1 MRLYTFFIA
10 VFFSSIAPLYSQDYK
25 YPRQDFCNRNIELP
39 IDYADAAK
47 GTFSLYYQLTSN
59 FDFNRPTIIFFY
71 DGQQEYGRPGKVDD
85 LAKRYQFFE
94 SFNVVRYQYR
104 GRKYSYIEL
113 KNEDGTVNWEKAYR
127 VMSSKQA
134 IEDIERVRQDL
145 FKDRPDAK
153 IFVYGRSGGGYLIQG
168 YLAKYSK
175 NVKRAFIESAPHPI
189 IMKQLGNPESKYLY
203 NLLMKAEPAL
213 NDKLKAVLDRDIV
226 PDLNLLWILKG
237 IPYKSQNPKEEL
249 AKLINE
255 LYEGKKNLYEQ
266 YLRRQ
271 GFDFS
276 KVLVPEKQMSAW
288 DIGGILVPVEF
299 IMEYASGPEPNYVDP
314 LYTCLKKA
322 SEPYIRLIEE
332 KKVDAPV
339 PVPLEKLKE
348 VETEV
353 FWLTGKD
360 DHVSPYQIGIE
371 FRKYFKN
378 YDLFIADDNH
388 NLTIHKE
395 CYPPLRKAFFKYG
408 LGSKELQEAKNCS
421 ACKEWKPQ

>member
-1 MRLYTFFIA
+1 MRLYYFIIT
-10 VFFSSIAPLYSQDYK
+10 VLIFSTAPLYSQVYR
-25 YPRQDFCNRNIELP
+25 YPKEDFYNRNIELP
-39 IDYADAAK
+39 IDYDNPAA

-85 LAKRYQFFE
+85 LAKEYNFFE
-94 SFNVVRYQYR
+94 FFNVVRYQYR
-104 GRKYSYIEL
+104 GRKYSHIEL
-113 KNEDGTVNWEKAYR
+113 KNNDGTVNWEKAYR

-134 IEDIERVRQDL
+134 IEDIERLRQDL
-145 FKDRPDAK
+145 FKDRPETK
-153 IFVYGRSGGGYLIQG
+153 IFVYGRSGGGYLIQR

-203 NLLMKAEPAL
+203 NLLMETDPAL
-213 NDKLKAVLDRDIV
+213 NGKLKAVLDRKIV
-226 PDLNLLWILKG
+226 PDLKLLWILKG
-237 IPYKSQNPKEEL
+237 IPYKSKNPKDEL

-255 LYEGKKNLYEQ
+255 LYQGKKGLYEQ

-288 DIGGILVPVEF
+288 EIGGVLVPVEF
-299 IMEYASGPEPNYVDP
+299 IIEFTSGPEPNYVDP
-314 LYTCLKKA
+314 LYACLGKA

-332 KKVDAPV
+332 KKVNAPV
-339 PVPLEKLKE
+339 PVPLEKFKE

-353 FWLTGKD
+353 FWLTGKN

-371 FRKYFKN
+371 LGEYFKC
-378 YDLFIADDNH
+378 YELFIADDNH

-395 CYPPLRKAFFKYG
+395 CYLLLRNAFFKYG
-408 LGSKELQEAKNCS
+408 IGSKQLQEVRNCIK
-421 ACKEWKPQ
+421 CKEWKP

>member
-1 MRLYTFFIA
+1 MRLCYFVIA
-10 VFFSSIAPLYSQDYK
+10 VLVFSTAPLYSQVYK
-25 YPRQDFCNRNIELP
+25 YPQEDFYNRNIELP
-39 IDYADAAK
+39 IDYDNPAA

-71 DGQQEYGRPGKVDD
+71 DGQQKYGRPGKVDD
-85 LAKRYQFFE
+85 LAKEYNFFE
-94 SFNVVRYQYR
+94 FFNVVRYQYR

-113 KNEDGTVNWEKAYR
+113 KNNDGTVNWEKAYR
-127 VMSSKQA
+127 VMSSTQA
-134 IEDIERVRQDL
+134 VEDIERVRQDL
-145 FKDRPDAK
+145 FKDRPETK
-153 IFVYGRSGGGYLIQG
+153 IFVYGRSGGGYLIQR

-203 NLLMKAEPAL
+203 NLLKETDPAL
-213 NDKLKAVLDRDIV
+213 NGKLKAVLDRKIV
-226 PDLNLLWILKG
+226 PDLKLLWILKG
-237 IPYKSQNPKEEL
+237 IPYKSRNPKDEL

-255 LYEGKKNLYEQ
+255 LYQGKKGLYEQ

-276 KVLVPEKQMSAW
+276 KVLVPEKRMSAW
-288 DIGGILVPVEF
+288 EIGGVLVPVEF
-299 IMEYASGPEPNYVDP
+299 IMEYTSGSEPNYVDP
-314 LYTCLKKA
+314 LYACLKKA

-339 PVPLEKLKE
+339 PVPLEKLKGID
-348 VETEV
+348 TEV
-353 FWLTGKD
+353 FWLTGKN

-371 FRKYFKN
+371 FGKYFEH

-395 CYPPLRKAFFKYG
+395 CYLLLRNAFFKYG
-408 LGSKELQEAKNCS
+408 IGSKQLQEIRNCS
-421 ACKEWKPQ
+421 ECKEWTP

>member
-1 MRLYTFFIA
+1 MRLYHFII
-10 VFFSSIAPLYSQDYK
+10 VVLIFLTAPLYSQVCK
-25 YPRQDFCNRNIELP
+25 YPQEDFYNRNIQLP
-39 IDYADAAK
+39 IDYENPAA

-85 LAKRYQFFE
+85 LAKEYDFFE
-94 SFNVVRYQYR
+94 FFNVVRYQYR

-113 KNEDGTVNWEKAYR
+113 KNSDGTVNWEKAYR
-127 VMSSKQA
+127 VMSSEQA
-134 IEDIERVRQDL
+134 VEDIERIRQDL
-145 FKDRPDAK
+145 FKDRPDTK
-153 IFVYGRSGGGYLIQG
+153 VFVYGRSGGGYLIQR

-203 NLLMKAEPAL
+203 NLLMKTNPAL
-213 NDKLKAVLDRDIV
+213 NDKLNTVLGRKIV

-237 IPYKSQNPKEEL
+237 IPYKSKNPKGEL

-255 LYEGKKNLYEQ
+255 LYQGKKSLYEQ

-276 KVLVPEKQMSAW
+276 KALVPEKKMSAW
-288 DIGGILVPVEF
+288 EIGGVLVPVEF
-299 IMEYASGPEPNYVDP
+299 ILEYKSGPEPNYVDP
-314 LYTCLKKA
+314 LYACLGKA

-332 KKVDAPV
+332 KKVEAPV
-339 PVPLEKLKE
+339 PVPLEKFKE

-353 FWLTGKD
+353 FWLTGKN
-360 DHVSPYQIGIE
+360 DHVSPYQVGIE
-371 FRKYFKN
+371 LGNYFKN
-378 YDLFIADDNH
+378 YELFIADDNH
-388 NLTIHKE
+388 NLTIHKG
-395 CYPPLRKAFFKYG
+395 CYLLLRNAFFQYG
-408 LGSKELQEAKNCS
+408 IGSKKLQEVRNCVK
-421 ACKEWKPQ
+421 CKEWTP

>member
-1 MRLYTFFIA
+1 M
-10 VFFSSIAPLYSQDYK
+10 DY
-25 YPRQDFCNRNIELP
+25 DNH
-39 IDYADAAK
+39 AA

-85 LAKRYQFFE
+85 LAKEYNFFE

-113 KNEDGTVNWEKAYR
+113 KNNDGTVNWEKAYR

-134 IEDIERVRQDL
+134 IEDIESLRQDL
-145 FKDRPDAK
+145 FKGRPETK
-153 IFVYGRSGGGYLIQG
+153 VFVYGRSGGGYLIQR

-203 NLLMKAEPAL
+203 NLLMEKDPAL
-213 NDKLKAVLDRDIV
+213 NDKLKAVLDRKIV
-226 PDLNLLWILKG
+226 PDLKLLWILKG
-237 IPYKSQNPKEEL
+237 IPYKSKNPKDEL

-255 LYEGKKNLYEQ
+255 LYQGKKGLYEQ
-266 YLRRQ
+266 YLRRR

-288 DIGGILVPVEF
+288 EIGGVLVPVEF
-299 IMEYASGPEPNYVDP
+299 IMEFTSGPEPNYVDP
-314 LYTCLKKA
+314 LYACLGKA

-353 FWLTGKD
+353 FWLTGKN

-371 FRKYFKN
+371 LGKYFKN
-378 YDLFIADDNH
+378 YEMFIADDNH

-395 CYPPLRKAFFKYG
+395 CYLLLRNAFFKYG
-408 LGSKELQEAKNCS
+408 IGSKQLQEVRNCIK
-421 ACKEWKPQ
+421 CKEWTP